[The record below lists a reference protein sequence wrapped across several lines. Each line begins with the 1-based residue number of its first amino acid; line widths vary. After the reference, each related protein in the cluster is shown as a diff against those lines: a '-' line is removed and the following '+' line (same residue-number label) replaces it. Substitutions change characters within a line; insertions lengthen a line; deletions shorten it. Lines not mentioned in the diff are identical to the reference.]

1 MILVALGS
9 NIGGPWG
16 SPRQAVARTL
26 VELNQFP
33 LKLKKASSLIIT
45 KPYGVLNQP
54 DFVNAV
60 ALIETALSPEALM
73 AKLHAIERAAGRRR
87 RKRWGPRCLDL
98 DLLDY
103 HGLTRS
109 GARNT
114 LKPLRLP
121 HPGIADRKFVLAPL
135 LEVAP
140 SWHHPINHQTASEM
154 LKKLR

>member
-121 HPGIADRKFVLAPL
+121 HPGIADRKFVLSPM

-140 SWHHPINHQTASEM
+140 TWRHPINHQTASDM

>member
-16 SPRQAVARTL
+16 SPRQAVMRAL

-33 LKLKKASSLIIT
+33 VKLKMASSLIIT

-121 HPGIADRKFVLAPL
+121 HPGIADRKFVLAPM

-140 SWHHPINHQTASEM
+140 TWRHPINHQTASDM

>member
-16 SPRQAVARTL
+16 SPRQTVARAL

-33 LKLKKASSLIIT
+33 LRLKSASGLIAT
-45 KPYGVLNQP
+45 KPYGVVNQP

-60 ALIETALSPEALM
+60 ALIETALSPESLM
-73 AKLHAIERAAGRRR
+73 AKLHAIERSAGRRR

-98 DLLDY
+98 DLLVY
-103 HGLTRS
+103 HGLRRS
-109 GARNT
+109 GAGNT

-121 HPGIADRKFVLAPL
+121 HPGIQDRKFVLAPMF
-135 LEVAP
+135 EVVP
-140 SWHHPINHQTASEM
+140 TWHHPITHLTASDM

>member
-1 MILVALGS
+1 MIVIALGS
-9 NIGGPWG
+9 NLDGPWG
-16 SPRQAVARTL
+16 TPRQALMRAL
-26 VELNQFP
+26 AELNQFP
-33 LKLKKASSLIIT
+33 LRLKKSSSLIIT
-45 KPYGVLNQP
+45 KPYGVVNQP

-60 ALIETALSPEALM
+60 AWIETALSPEALM
-73 AKLHAIERAAGRRR
+73 AKLHSIERAAGRRR

-103 HGLTRS
+103 HGLRRS

-121 HPGIADRKFVLAPL
+121 HPGIAERQFVLAPM

-140 SWHHPINHQTASEM
+140 SWHHPITHLTAHHM

>member
-9 NIGGPWG
+9 NLDGIWG
-16 SPRQAVARTL
+16 SPRQTVTRAL
-26 VELNQFP
+26 LELNQFP
-33 LKLKKASSLIIT
+33 LKLLKASSLIIT
-45 KPYGVLNQP
+45 KPFGVLNQP

-60 ALIETALSPEALM
+60 AVIETALSPEALM
-73 AKLHAIERAAGRRR
+73 AKLHSIERAAGRRR

-98 DLLDY
+98 DLLEY
-103 HGLTRS
+103 HGLSRS

-121 HPGIADRKFVLAPL
+121 HPGIAERKFVLIPL
-135 LEVAP
+135 LDVAAN
-140 SWHHPINHQTASEM
+140 WHHPITYLTPSDM

>member
-1 MILVALGS
+1 MILIALGS
-9 NIGGPWG
+9 NINGLWG
-16 SPRQAVARTL
+16 SPHQAVMRAL

-33 LKLKKASSLIIT
+33 LRLRKSSSLIIT

-73 AKLHAIERAAGRRR
+73 AKLHSIERAAGRRR
-87 RKRWGPRCLDL
+87 MKRWGPRCLDL

-121 HPGIADRKFVLAPL
+121 HPGIPERRFVLAPI

-140 SWHHPINHQTASEM
+140 TWRDPINHQTASDM

>member
-1 MILVALGS
+1 MILIALGS
-9 NIGGPWG
+9 NIDGRWG
-16 SPRQAVARTL
+16 SPHQAVMRAL

-33 LKLKKASSLIIT
+33 LKLRKSSSLIIT

-60 ALIETALSPEALM
+60 AVVETALSPEALM

-121 HPGIADRKFVLAPL
+121 HPGIADRKFVLAPI

-140 SWHHPINHQTASEM
+140 TWRHPINHQTASDM

>member
-16 SPRQAVARTL
+16 SPRQTVARAMA
-26 VELNQFP
+26 ELNKFP
-33 LKLKKASSLIIT
+33 LRLKKASSPIIT
-45 KPYGVLNQP
+45 KPYGILNQP

-73 AKLHAIERAAGRRR
+73 AKLHAIERVAGRRR

-103 HGLTRS
+103 HGLRRS

-121 HPGIADRKFVLAPL
+121 HPGIPDRRFVLAPM
-135 LEVAP
+135 LEVAAN
-140 SWHHPINHQTASEM
+140 WHHPITYQTPSEM

>member
-33 LKLKKASSLIIT
+33 LKLKNASSLIIT
-45 KPYGVLNQP
+45 KPYGFLNQP

-121 HPGIADRKFVLAPL
+121 HPGIADRKFVLAPM

-140 SWHHPINHQTASEM
+140 TWRHPINHQTASDM

>member
-26 VELNQFP
+26 VELNQFQ

-60 ALIETALSPEALM
+60 ALIETALAPEALM
-73 AKLHAIERAAGRRR
+73 AKLHTIERSAGRRR

-121 HPGIADRKFVLAPL
+121 HPGIADRRFVLAPM

-140 SWHHPINHQTASEM
+140 IWRHPINHQTASDM